1 MSYITEE
8 QQVEE
13 LKSWWKENSKV
24 IITTFVLV
32 VGGVLGWRYWQSEQI
47 NNRMLTSN
55 NYEQVTQAYQQNPQ
69 TNAELLQKFADD
81 NKDSSYAVFALFEQA
96 KSAVAQNNLALAES
110 SLQQAVVIGKDSN
123 LKTIASLRLA
133 ELQVQQQ
140 KFEAAQASLNNVTD
154 SAWQGNKQRLLG
166 DILLAKGDNAAAKNA
181 YQHAL
186 SNENLN
192 SLDRQLLQLKVDSL
206 AQ

>member
-24 IITTFVLV
+24 IIATFVLV
-32 VGGVLGWRYWQSEQI
+32 IGGVFGWRYWQSEQI
-47 NNRMLTSN
+47 NSRMLTSN
-55 NYEQVTQAYQQNPQ
+55 SYEQVLQAYQQNPQ
-69 TNAELLQKFADD
+69 ANGALLQKFVDD
-81 NKDSSYAVFALFEQA
+81 NPKSSYAVFALFEQA
-96 KSAVAQNNLALAES
+96 KSAVAQNDLSLAES
-110 SLQQAVVIGKDSN
+110 SLQQAVTISQDSN
-123 LKTIASLRLA
+123 LKSIAALRLA

-140 KFEAAQASLNNVTD
+140 KYDAAQSMLNAVSD
-154 SAWQGNKQRLLG
+154 SAWQGSKQQLLG
-166 DILLAKGDNAAAKNA
+166 DILLAKGDGAAAKTA
-181 YQHAL
+181 YQQAL